1 MCTRIYLGSVDIL
14 MFQAAA
20 KAVQNDKNSEFAL
33 APEPIRQAQ
42 GRLCRMDDYRLLNS
56 DPEPFD

>member
-1 MCTRIYLGSVDIL
+1 VSVVARLDFIMYLDAITDIL

-33 APEPIRQAQ
+33 AP
-42 GRLCRMDDYRLLNS
+42 DY
-56 DPEPFD
+56 